1 MSTPEKEKSSN
12 VQHVRL
18 ADVPTEHLNPLLDRQ
33 FVAGE
38 KSMLARLRLRKGCI
52 VPLHSH
58 ENEQITYIL
67 EGALKFSLQ
76 GKEVVVRA
84 GEILVI
90 PSNVPHS
97 AEAIEDTV
105 DLDVFCPPRA
115 DWISGTDAYLRK

>member
-1 MSTPEKEKSSN
+1 MSTAEKDKSSN

-18 ADVPTEHLNPLLDRQ
+18 ADMPTEHLNPLLDRQ

-38 KSMLARLRLRKGCI
+38 KSMLARLILRAGCV

-67 EGALKFSLQ
+67 EGALKFSVQ
-76 GKEVVVRA
+76 GNEVIVRA

-90 PSNVPHS
+90 PSHVPHS
-97 AEAIEDTV
+97 AEALEDTV

>member
-1 MSTPEKEKSSN
+1 MSTIEKKKSSD
-12 VQHVRL
+12 VQHIRL
-18 ADVPTEHLNPLLDRQ
+18 AEMPVEHLNPLLDRQ

-38 KSMLARLRLRKGCI
+38 KGMLARLVLRAGCV

-67 EGALKFSLQ
+67 QGALKFSLP
-76 GKEVVVRA
+76 GKEVILRA

-90 PSNVPHS
+90 PADLPHS
-97 AEAIEDTV
+97 AEALEDTV

-115 DWISGTDAYLRK
+115 DWISGADAYLRR

>member
-1 MSTPEKEKSSN
+1 MSTAAKEKSSN
-12 VQHVRL
+12 VQHIRL
-18 ADVPTEHLNPLLDRQ
+18 AELPTEQLNPLLNRQ

-38 KSMLARLRLRKGCI
+38 KSMLARLRLLKGCI

-67 EGALKFSLQ
+67 EGALKFSLE
-76 GKEVVVRA
+76 GKDIVVRA

-97 AEAIEDTV
+97 AEALEDTV

-115 DWISGTDAYLRK
+115 DWITGTDAYLRK

>member
-1 MSTPEKEKSSN
+1 MSTAAKEQSSN

-18 ADVPTEHLNPLLDRQ
+18 ADMPTEHLNPLLDRQ

-67 EGALKFSLQ
+67 EGALKFSLE
-76 GKEVVVRA
+76 GKEIIVRA

-97 AEAIEDTV
+97 AEALEDTV

>member
-1 MSTPEKEKSSN
+1 MSEAGKEKSSD
-12 VQHVRL
+12 VQYIRL
-18 ADVPTEHLNPLLDRQ
+18 REMPTEHLNPLLDRQ

-38 KSMLARLRLRKGCI
+38 KSMLARLLLRKGCV

-67 EGALKFSLQ
+67 EGALQFSLP
-76 GKEVVVRA
+76 GKDIIVRA

-90 PSNVPHS
+90 PATVPHS
-97 AEAIEDTV
+97 AEALEDTV

-115 DWISGTDAYLRK
+115 DWISGADAYLRK